1 MNGRDLGRAWRT
13 DDGGGPSSKHRLTV
27 IQLFVIAWDSSSI
40 RAARSSAP
48 VSGCHGTRGAEDFF
62 KSMKAGWLRGHG
74 GTPALLHVRERSG
87 IMARRGAAG
96 EGVDHA

>member
-40 RAARSSAP
+40 RAARSNTPRQIRSAAF
-48 VSGCHGTRGAEDFF
+48 RAQ
-62 KSMKAGWLRGHG
+62 A
-74 GTPALLHVRERSG
+74 
-87 IMARRGAAG
+87 
-96 EGVDHA
+96 

>member
-27 IQLFVIAWDSSSI
+27 IQSFVIAWDSSSI

-48 VSGCHGTRGAEDFF
+48 SNTIRSPPVPSVMVVSSGRRNTCEKPED
-62 KSMKAGWLRGHG
+62 K
-74 GTPALLHVRERSG
+74 T
-87 IMARRGAAG
+87 
-96 EGVDHA
+96 

>member
-40 RAARSSAP
+40 RDARSSAP
-48 VSGCHGTRGAEDFF
+48 SNTIRSYPGPSVMVSEDPPPATPPHRAPSSDGAYGRGE
-62 KSMKAGWLRGHG
+62 WLRY
-74 GTPALLHVRERSG
+74 PATV
-87 IMARRGAAG
+87 
-96 EGVDHA
+96 

>member
-48 VSGCHGTRGAEDFF
+48 SNTIRSSPVPSVMVSGRSST
-62 KSMKAGWLRGHG
+62 GHSP
-74 GTPALLHVRERSG
+74 TSC
-87 IMARRGAAG
+87 AAI
-96 EGVDHA
+96 